1 MAAVCEL
8 SVTVIVLTEYGATAM
23 WWVEQAEKDAERKR
37 NRRNREKRARQ
48 LKDYCTAIVG
58 ESVSC
63 AETLLDRA
71 VQMHDLKAA

>member
-1 MAAVCEL
+1 
-8 SVTVIVLTEYGATAM
+8 M
-23 WWVEQAEKDAERKR
+23 WWVEQAEREAERKR
-37 NRRNREKRARQ
+37 NRRSREKRARQ
-48 LKDYCTAIVG
+48 IIDRQLYDYCTALVG